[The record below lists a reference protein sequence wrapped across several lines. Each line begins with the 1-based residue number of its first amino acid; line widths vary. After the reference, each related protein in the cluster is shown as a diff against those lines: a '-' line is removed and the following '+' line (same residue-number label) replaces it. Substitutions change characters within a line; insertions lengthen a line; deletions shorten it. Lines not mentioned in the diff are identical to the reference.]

1 LCKDAGHKIAVIGDR
16 RETLGEEA
24 HFMESMA
31 RTAADLDSGRESA
44 LEHYRT
50 VRDRTEALAAPLSPE
65 DQTVQSMADVS
76 PTKWHRAHTTWF
88 FENFILAPFVS
99 EYRAYDHAYGYLFN
113 SYYEGAGPR
122 HPRPARGLLS
132 RPSVDEIARYR
143 VHIDEAM
150 RALIATAATAA
161 WGEIAP
167 LVELGLHHE
176 EQHQEL
182 ILMDIK
188 HVLSLNPLDPV
199 YAPAPAAPKRNARAE
214 MNYVAFGGG
223 LRQIGYDGDGFAFD
237 NEGPRHK
244 VWIEPFRIA
253 SRLVTCGEYR
263 AFIADGGYSR
273 AELWLSDGWAT
284 VKGEAWEAPLYWR
297 RNGEDWT
304 IFTLAG
310 RRALDDD
317 EPVCHVSYYEADAFA
332 RWSGKRLP
340 SEAEW
345 EIAAAESDV
354 PLGGNLMDRNVLHPL
369 AAASSDSRVQ
379 QMIGDVWEWTASPYM
394 PYPGYRPPDGTI
406 GEYNGKFMANQMVL
420 RGGAAV
426 TPPGHVRLSYRN
438 FFYPASRWVF
448 GGIRLAED
456 A

>member
-1 LCKDAGHKIAVIGDR
+1 MAP
-16 RETLGEEA
+16 
-24 HFMESMA
+24 MA
-31 RTAADLDSGRESA
+31 RRAADLENSRDSA
-44 LEHYRT
+44 LARYRS
-50 VRDRTEALAAPLSPE
+50 VRARTETLAAPLSPE
-65 DQTVQSMADVS
+65 DQTIQSVADVS

-88 FENFILAPFVS
+88 FENFILTPFARG
-99 EYRAYDHAYGYLFN
+99 YRPYDPAYGYLFN

-132 RPSVDEIARYR
+132 RPSIAEVAQYRAHVDA
-143 VHIDEAM
+143 AM
-150 RALIATAATAA
+150 AELIADGDDSAWAA
-161 WGEIAP
+161 IAP

-188 HVLSLNPLDPV
+188 HVLSLSPLDPV
-199 YAPAPAAPKRNARAE
+199 YAPAPAAPRRNAPAE
-214 MNYVAFGGG
+214 NRFVAFAGG
-223 LRQIGYDGDGFAFD
+223 LRQIGYEGPGSQEGGFAFD

-244 VWIEPFRIA
+244 TWLEPFRLA
-253 SRLVTCGEYR
+253 ARLVTCGEYR
-263 AFIADGGYSR
+263 AFIAAGGYRR

-284 VKGEAWEAPLYWR
+284 AKSEGWEAPLYWR
-297 RNGEDWT
+297 REDDDWT

-332 RWSGKRLP
+332 RWAGKRLP
-340 SEAEW
+340 TEAEW
-345 EIAAAESDV
+345 EVAAAESGIA
-354 PLGGNLMDRNVLHPL
+354 LAGNMMDRGVFQPQP
-369 AAASSDSRVQ
+369 AAADDAPLQ

-426 TPPGHVRLSYRN
+426 TPPGHVRITYRN
-438 FFYPASRWVF
+438 FFYPASRWAF